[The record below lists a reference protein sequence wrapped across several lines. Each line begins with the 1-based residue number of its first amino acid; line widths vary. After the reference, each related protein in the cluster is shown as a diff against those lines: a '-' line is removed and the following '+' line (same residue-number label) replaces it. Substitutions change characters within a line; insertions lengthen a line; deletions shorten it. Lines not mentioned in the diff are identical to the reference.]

1 MKIMQKMESKKMK
14 KIALSMTLIFVLVTL
29 ISLVFANSSQAKID
43 HKTMVGLWLL
53 NEITDKTVADLSG
66 NGNDGILQ
74 GSPKLVEGKF
84 GKALRFN
91 GSSDYVNCGNKE
103 ILSMTKAITIQFYF
117 KTEKKMS
124 VFEDRQAIVGK
135 YYLEY
140 EVGIYPAGVI
150 HTYTSDG
157 AAAYNEGINT
167 AIAGKLPDGDA
178 DWTLDKW
185 FHLAW
190 TLKDT
195 LEIVYVNGVKIGEF
209 NKPNAGT
216 KPGTH
221 NLEIGRRTQDAS
233 LPFMGTIDEVAIFN
247 VALLPADI
255 QNCADNGMEKALGL
269 MAVSNTGKLATTWAN
284 IKR

>member
-1 MKIMQKMESKKMK
+1 MK
-14 KIALSMTLIFVLVTL
+14 KANIILVLVFIMAISLIFV
-29 ISLVFANSSQAKID
+29 NSSQAKID
-43 HKTMVGLWLL
+43 PKTMVGLWLL

-74 GSPKLVEGKF
+74 GTPKLVEGKF

-103 ILSMTKAITIQFYF
+103 ILAMTKTITVQFYF
-117 KTEKKMS
+117 KTEKKMG
-124 VFEDRQAIVGK
+124 VFEDRQAVVGK
-135 YYLEY
+135 HFLEY
-140 EVGIYPAGVI
+140 EVGIYPAGFI

-157 AAAYNEGINT
+157 AGAYDEGINT

-178 DWTLDKW
+178 DWSLDKW
-185 FHLAW
+185 YHLAW

-216 KPGTH
+216 KPGVH
-221 NLEIGRRTQDAS
+221 NVEIGRRVEGG
-233 LPFMGTIDEVAIFN
+233 LPFMGIVDEVAIFN

-255 QNCADNGMEKALGL
+255 KNCADNGMEKALGL
-269 MAVSNTGKLATTWAN
+269 MAVSNSGKLTTTWAS